1 MYRLYG
7 SRLSCLNRVISPCIN
22 IRIIQT
28 MSISTIEQGFF
39 CNKPDK
45 TAKDLILGV
54 IDSYRGSLSELCQ

>member
-1 MYRLYG
+1 
-7 SRLSCLNRVISPCIN
+7 
-22 IRIIQT
+22 